1 MQPEKLPPWIDYS
14 KWDETS
20 LEYFL
25 KAAKQNMDEL
35 QDDLNRLQVK
45 YRALLAFMGTSFSL
59 FIAMLSLDTSA
70 ITFWTFFGFVPM
82 FIAIFLM
89 IFISVG
95 TQHTS
100 VMDFLIGQYDDFELK
115 NSPERMRVDLING
128 FLWRCE
134 EAKDTLEKT
143 GKWQQISVT
152 IFMIGVA
159 LFILPI
165 MMSVLGWT

>member
-1 MQPEKLPPWIDYS
+1 MD
-14 KWDETS
+14 
-20 LEYFL
+20 YFL

-59 FIAMLSLDTSA
+59 FIAMLGIDSSA

-95 TQHTS
+95 TQHSS
-100 VMDFLIGQYDDFELK
+100 VMDFLVGHYDDFDLK
-115 NSPERMRVDLING
+115 DSPNRMKVDLING
-128 FLWRCE
+128 FLWRCDE
-134 EAKDTLEKT
+134 CKTALVKT
-143 GKWQQISVT
+143 GKWLQISVT
-152 IFMIGVA
+152 IYMIGVS
-159 LFILPI
+159 LFIVPI
-165 MMSVLGWT
+165 MFGVLGWA